1 MDGTEAL
8 PSALAAA
15 TDEAIVGAIVQ
26 LGDDRLSLISRQL
39 SRHAAA
45 AQAKRSSAT
54 RRARLLGEIV
64 SLLELQAT
72 GLRRHQLSRQLRRPI
87 SELDEALET
96 LVYLGRVRVEKKQ
109 EARGR
114 PAQRYVLR

>member
-8 PSALAAA
+8 PSALATA
-15 TDEAIVGAIVQ
+15 TDEEIVGAIVQ

-54 RRARLLGEIV
+54 RKARLFDEITA
-64 SLLELQAT
+64 LLAT
-72 GLRRHQLSRQLRRPI
+72 APDGICRHELSRRLRRPAAD
-87 SELDEALET
+87 LDDALT
-96 LVYLGRVRVEKKQ
+96 SLQMIRVVRVQ
-109 EARGR
+109 AQRSRGR
-114 PAQRYVLR
+114 TAQRYSLA

>member
-15 TDEAIVGAIVQ
+15 TDEEIVGAIVQ
-26 LGDDRLSLISRQL
+26 LGDDRLSLISRAL

-54 RRARLLGEIV
+54 RKARLFEEIAA
-64 SLLELQAT
+64 LLAT
-72 GLRRHQLSRQLRRPI
+72 APDGICRHELSRRLRTPAADL
-87 SELDEALET
+87 SDT
-96 LVYLGRVRVEKKQ
+96 LGAMQVLRIVRVQ
-109 EARGR
+109 EQRSRGR
-114 PAQRYVLR
+114 TAQRYSLA